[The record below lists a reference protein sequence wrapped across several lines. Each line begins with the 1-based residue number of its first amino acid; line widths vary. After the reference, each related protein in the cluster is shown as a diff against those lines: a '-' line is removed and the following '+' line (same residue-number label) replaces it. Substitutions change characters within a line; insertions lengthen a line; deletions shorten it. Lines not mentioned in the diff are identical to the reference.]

1 MRVIEQDRAMRGLEL
16 EITRR
21 FHSYSNTGFADAA
34 ERIDLKN
41 AIADR
46 SGGLNVLE
54 WISDGADTP
63 KYYPSIYRRF
73 GPERSP
79 IAAAE
84 RGTGRPHSAFL
95 VGGNVVKDL
104 YIGKHQGLIKNSNSK
119 NLFLSLR
126 GVDPTVSQQISVFAA
141 AARNNGTGHHIM
153 TNAEWAYLALKCK
166 AQGFQPRGNNNYGAD
181 ISDATERGEIALM
194 YDSPADKIGRV
205 LTGSGPLG
213 WSHDGSPYGVWDLN
227 GNISEFVEGL
237 QLSDGV
243 IRLVAENNAASPDAA
258 INALYKSVLG
268 DGTLADAGTAGEL
281 KFTYP
286 DPADYGIIVPGSGAS
301 NGFKGIQQVYKLGEI
316 SNNPCPAILKE
327 LCIIPHDAG
336 EYGNDSFYYSL
347 TGSRL
352 CFRGGNWSRGVQ
364 YGVFYLGLIYTLSD
378 SFHYIGARPAFYR
391 V

>member
-21 FHSYSNTGFADAA
+21 FHSYSDTGFADAA

-54 WISDGADTP
+54 WISDGADSA

-79 IAAAE
+79 IEAAG
-84 RGTGRPHSAFL
+84 RGTGRPHSAFR
-95 VGGNVVKDL
+95 VDSSVVRDL
-104 YIGKHQGLIKNSNSK
+104 YIGKYQGLIKNSNSK
-119 NLFLSLR
+119 NLLLSLR
-126 GVDPTVSQQISVFAA
+126 GVAPTTRRTISEFAA

-166 AQGFQPRGNNNYGAD
+166 AQGFQPRGNNNFGAD
-181 ISDATERGEIALM
+181 ITDATERGDIAFS
-194 YDSPADKIGRV
+194 YDMPPYVIGGV

-237 QLSDGV
+237 QLSNGV

-268 DGTLADAGTAGEL
+268 DGTLADAGTVGEL
-281 KFTYP
+281 KYAYP
-286 DPADYGIIVPGSGAS
+286 DPIDYGITVLASSVS
-301 NGFKGIQQVYKLGEI
+301 NGFKGIQQVYKLGEV

-336 EYGNDSFYYSL
+336 EYGSDGFNYNL
-347 TGSRL
+347 TGSFL
-352 CFRGGNWSRGVQ
+352 CIRGGTWEYGNRS
-364 YGVFYLGLIYTLSD
+364 GVFFLDLRYGLATSMSTIC
-378 SFHYIGARPAFYR
+378 ARPAFYR